1 MNDITVF
8 GATSFVGRI
17 LVRYLIDR
25 HGVGGELRWA
35 IAGRSAARLAA
46 LKAEFGV
53 PALPTIVVDADDAQ
67 GLRSL
72 CADTRVVVSTVGP
85 YALHGEPLVAAC
97 AATVL
102 RSSALSARQKRAA
115 PRCTTSSSRTPIAP

>member
-25 HGVGGELRWA
+25 HGAGGELRWA

-97 AATVL
+97 AAKLAAALPAASAIGLVL
-102 RSSALSARQKRAA
+102 GGV
-115 PRCTTSSSRTPIAP
+115 